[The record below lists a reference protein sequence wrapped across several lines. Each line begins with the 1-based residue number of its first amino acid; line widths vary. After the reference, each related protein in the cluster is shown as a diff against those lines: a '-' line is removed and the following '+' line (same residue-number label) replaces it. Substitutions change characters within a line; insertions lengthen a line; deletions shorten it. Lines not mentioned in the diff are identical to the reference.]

1 MGVVLFLES
10 IVMRIRMI
18 SDLLR
23 CHREFF
29 IVLLKFKQTLKGNVS
44 RNQVELTCISIVFIM
59 CKFCQF
65 YM

>member
-1 MGVVLFLES
+1 
-10 IVMRIRMI
+10 MI

-44 RNQVELTCISIVFIM
+44 RNQVVLTCISIVFIM
-59 CKFCQF
+59 CVCK
-65 YM
+65 YVIWDYLWRKINWT